1 MAKSITDITGR
12 TYDEAVYLEGEAD
25 GDITPGEILERTGT
39 NSAGEP
45 TFGAVSS
52 EDKLGPAVLV
62 ATVPSTPPQQDTS
75 DTDPVDQTIADGTLV
90 EVRVVRPG
98 ETIQNALLAN
108 GTDISAGSANVSVG
122 DPVTTA
128 ADGSV
133 KSEAVAGAI
142 FARFTEAVDNS
153 TGQGSAPPGDRARI
167 DIEVI

>member
-1 MAKSITDITGR
+1 MPSITDVVGR
-12 TYDEAVYLEGEAD
+12 SYGEAVYLEGEAD
-25 GDITPGEILERTGT
+25 GAITPGELVERTGT
-39 NSAGEP
+39 NSSGEP

-52 EDKLGPAVLV
+52 EDKLGPAVMV
-62 ATVPSTPPQQDTS
+62 ACVPSTPPQRDGS
-75 DTDPVDQTIADGTLV
+75 DTDPIDQEIADGNLV

-108 GTDISAGSANVSVG
+108 GNDLTAGSANVSVG

-133 KSEAVAGAI
+133 KSEGVAGAI

-153 TGQGSAPPGDRARI
+153 TGQGSAPPGDRARV

>member
-1 MAKSITDITGR
+1 MTSLTDVIGR
-12 TYDEAVYLEGEAD
+12 SYGEAVYLEGEAD
-25 GDITPGEILERTGT
+25 GALTPGEIAERTGT

-45 TFGAVSS
+45 TFGAVDS
-52 EDKLGPAVLV
+52 EDKLGAGVLV
-62 ATVPSTPPQQDTS
+62 VTVPSTPPQRDGT
-75 DTDPVDQTIADGTLV
+75 DTDPIDQEISDGNLV

-108 GTDISAGSANVSVG
+108 GNDLAAGSANVSVG

-128 ADGSV
+128 ADGGV

-153 TGQGSAPPGDRARI
+153 TGQGSSPPGDRARV